1 MSETAAP
8 KPSSGNLDRAFVG
21 GVIWTA
27 GAKWSTQIL
36 TWGSTIA
43 VARILTPEDFGLV
56 AMAGAISTVAK
67 VMAEFGIGSAVLQ
80 MQSLEDNV
88 IQQLNTVCTAA
99 GLVLFVLGLA
109 FIPALQAFYGTEA
122 VGPIFVLSTIAF
134 ILTGLSVVPLATL
147 RKELNYRALSLADM
161 ARVTTQSFVT
171 VACAFAGM
179 GYWSLPIGGLS
190 GSFSALAFVLARKY
204 VSFRFP
210 RWADV
215 GPAIQFGGRVTFSQL
230 AVSLYSNS
238 PAILLGRHLGADLAG
253 AYQMASN
260 IAEMP
265 QEKLADLVMRV
276 TGPIFA
282 KAQHD
287 RDLIRRYILTFTET
301 LLICILPLTMGVALV
316 GKDLVEL
323 LFASKWERSV
333 APMQWLCVLVSVRT
347 LMPLVGQALFA
358 LRQERYVLRR
368 SSLSLI
374 VMPLAFYAASL
385 IDIWV
390 VAASWLLIIP
400 LNFVPDLRR
409 VHRETGLAWSE
420 YFLALLP
427 ALTCVSIMAVAV
439 IGMRYFL
446 DAQQIMSPL
455 IRLILMILTGG
466 LVYCSA
472 LLLLFRSRIQ
482 RYIDFA
488 KRLRGKKP
496 GTSETVAIS

>member
-1 MSETAAP
+1 MSETATP
-8 KPSSGNLDRAFVG
+8 KPSSGSLDRAFVG

-56 AMAGAISTVAK
+56 AMAGAITTVAK

-80 MQSLEDNV
+80 MQSLEDSV
-88 IQQLNTVCTAA
+88 IRQLNTVCTVA
-99 GLVLFVLGLA
+99 GVGLFLLGLA
-109 FIPALQAFYGTEA
+109 SVPALQTFYGKEE
-122 VGPIFVLSTIAF
+122 VGPIFALSALVF
-134 ILTGLSVVPLATL
+134 VLTGLSVVPIAML
-147 RKELNYRALSLADM
+147 RRDLDYRALSFSDM
-161 ARVTTQSFVT
+161 ARVLAQSSVT
-171 VACAFAGM
+171 VVCAFAGM
-179 GYWSLPIGGLS
+179 GYWSLPIGGLA
-190 GSFSALAFVLARKY
+190 GALSALVFVLARRY

-215 GPAIQFGGRVTFSQL
+215 APAIQFGGRVTFSQI

-238 PAILLGRHLGADLAG
+238 PAILMGRHLGADLAG

-301 LLICILPLTMGVALV
+301 LLIGILPLTVGVALV
-316 GKDLVEL
+316 GNEL
-323 LFASKWERSV
+323 IEVLFAAKWQRSV
-333 APMQWLCVLVSVRT
+333 APMQWLCILVSVRT
-347 LMPLVGQALFA
+347 MMALIGQALYA
-358 LRQERYVLRR
+358 MRQERYVLRR
-368 SSLSLI
+368 SSLSLV
-374 VMPLAFYAASL
+374 VMPVVFYAASL

-400 LNFVPDLRR
+400 LNFLPDLRR
-409 VHRETGLAWSE
+409 VRRETGLAWSD

-427 ALTCVSIMAVAV
+427 SLTCVSVMAAGVV
-439 IGMRYFL
+439 GLKYFL
-446 DAQQIMSPL
+446 DEQAIVSPL
-455 IRLILMILTGG
+455 IRLVLLIATGG
-466 LVYCSA
+466 VVYCAA

-488 KRLRGKKP
+488 KRLRGNKA
-496 GTSETVAIS
+496 GESETVAVP